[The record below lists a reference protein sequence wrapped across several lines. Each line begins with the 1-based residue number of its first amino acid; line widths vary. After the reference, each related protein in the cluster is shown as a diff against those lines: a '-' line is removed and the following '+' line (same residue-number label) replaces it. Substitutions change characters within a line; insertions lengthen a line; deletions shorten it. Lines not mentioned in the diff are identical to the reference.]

1 MDVKDNSMI
10 DFVVVEDLSQSIIKV
25 VGVGGGGCN
34 AVRNMYNEHVTG
46 VSLVACNTDSKSL
59 APSPVPVKL
68 MLGEGLGA
76 GGKPEK
82 GRSEAEMNIDDIRK
96 LFDDGTKMVFV
107 TASMGGGTGTGSS
120 PVVARVAKELGLLT
134 IGVVTIPFYFEKKA
148 KIIKALR
155 GVDELRKN
163 VDAMLI
169 INNERLCDV
178 YADTPVSVK
187 EAFAR
192 ADSILKDAVMGIS
205 ELITVYSDGGI
216 MLDFRD
222 VETTMRNGGGAIMA
236 TGRASGDKRVER
248 AIKNALES
256 PLIYGSDISHA
267 KRILFNIYSSDEMP
281 VMVPEMQEID
291 DFFDSLNPEIEV
303 IWGLSTD
310 NGLGEDVKVII
321 LATGMEENYEVDDEL
336 KDDDYYESLIT
347 KLYKPITKPLE
358 EPIPNPPLEV
368 VTPPEPEPVEV
379 EDNVEKKDTPQ
390 IVKEDKS
397 GIMQDIMNG
406 ARKWLMSVVE

>member
-1 MDVKDNSMI
+1 MKVKDDSMI

-236 TGRASGDKRVER
+236 TGRASGEKRVEH

-336 KDDDYYESLIT
+336 KDDDYYESLIP
-347 KLYKPITKPLE
+347 KLYKPIEKPLE
-358 EPIPNPPLEV
+358 EPIPDPPLEV
-368 VTPPEPEPVEV
+368 VQLPEPESVEE
-379 EDNVEKKDTPQ
+379 EDIPRHVKDEKPG
-390 IVKEDKS
+390 IV
-397 GIMQDIMNG
+397 QNIMNG
-406 ARKWLMSVVE
+406 AKRWLMSAVE

>member
-336 KDDDYYESLIT
+336 KDDDYYESLIS

-368 VTPPEPEPVEV
+368 ITPPEPEPVEV
-379 EDNVEKKDTPQ
+379 EDNVEKEDTPQ
-390 IVKEDKS
+390 LVKEDKS